1 MSGSSYEGRRRALR
15 APFVDERFE
24 LRRALEAHVGA
35 LVEAKV
41 DSAEHA
47 GTVSELRKELARVNV
62 KYQRAAARCAKMEA
76 MVPARGDPTS
86 AEYVSANV
94 PA

>member
-1 MSGSSYEGRRRALR
+1 
-15 APFVDERFE
+15 
-24 LRRALEAHVGA
+24 
-35 LVEAKV
+35 
-41 DSAEHA
+41 
-47 GTVSELRKELARVNV
+47 V